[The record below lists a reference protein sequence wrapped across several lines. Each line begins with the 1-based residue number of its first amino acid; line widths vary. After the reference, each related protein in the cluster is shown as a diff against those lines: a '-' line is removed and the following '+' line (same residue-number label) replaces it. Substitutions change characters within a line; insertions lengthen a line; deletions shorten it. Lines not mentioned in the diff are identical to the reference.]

1 MARFAPGTRLTAVL
15 GPTNT
20 GKTYLAI
27 ERMLGHASGMIGFP
41 LRLLARENY
50 DRVVRL
56 VGARHVAL
64 VTGEEKIVPPTA
76 RYFLCTVESM
86 PLDRR
91 VAFLAIDEVQ
101 LAADS
106 DRGHVFTDRLLRARG
121 FEETMLLGA
130 DTIRP
135 LIRRLLPDAEFVAR
149 PRFST
154 LSYSGPKKITRL
166 PKRSAVI
173 AFSAAD
179 VYELAELVRR
189 HRGGAAVVLGALS
202 PRARNAQVAM
212 FQSGEVDH
220 IVATDAIGM
229 GLNMDIDHVAFAR
242 LAKFDG
248 RGPRRLSAAEIAQI
262 AGRAGRH
269 MSDGTFGTTT
279 EIGPLDP
286 EIVAAVEEHRF
297 DPLPGVFW
305 RNAAL
310 DFASLERLLAS
321 LERAPGNP
329 YLMRAPV
336 ADDHMALAALAR
348 DPEVAARA
356 TGREAVRL
364 LWEVCQIPDFRK
376 TLSDVHTGLIKRI
389 FLHLTGPNACLP
401 EAWVAGNIARLD
413 RTDGDI
419 DTLAGR
425 IAHIRTWTYI
435 AYRGD
440 WMADSQHWQ
449 EATRAIEDKLSD
461 ALHRSLTQRFVD
473 RRSAMLIGRLKDK
486 ADLVA
491 AVKPSG
497 EVVVEGAAVG
507 RLEGF
512 RFVPDPEASGEDMRA
527 LAAAAR
533 VALRGEVAARVA
545 ALETDDEAAFALL
558 GDGRLAWRGAAV
570 ARLKP
575 DKNVLAPRVE
585 VLASDLLDPRQRER
599 IRRSLS
605 GWIARYAEQRLAP
618 LFGARAAKLGG
629 GARGLV
635 FQLCE
640 HLGALVHAP
649 GRGPDALTETDR
661 KKLKDLGLHLGRA
674 GSYFPALLDP
684 AAVEARAQLWAAH
697 HGVAPPLYPKDKTVS
712 ILIAPGV
719 AEGFYQAIGYRPFRD
734 RRGFG
739 IAVRFDAVER
749 LLREAL
755 RLARQGPFLA
765 TPKLRTLGSCRAD
778 DLVPVLTGLGFVAA
792 ADPSGVT
799 FRLRPRREKVRKRQS
814 RDARAKS
821 HPRAHADSPFAKL
834 RDLDLGTRKR
844 R

>member
-1 MARFAPGTRLTAVL
+1 MAPLAGGSRLTAVL

-50 DRVVRL
+50 DRVCRL
-56 VGARHVAL
+56 VGARNVAL

-76 RYFLCTVESM
+76 KYFLCTVESM
-86 PLDRR
+86 PLDRA

-101 LAADS
+101 LAADP

-135 LIRRLLPDAEFVAR
+135 LIRKLLPEAEFIAR

-242 LAKFDG
+242 LSKFDG
-248 RGPRRLSAAEIAQI
+248 RGPRRLGPAEIAQI

-286 EIVAAVEEHRF
+286 EIVDAVEGHRF
-297 DPLPGVFW
+297 DPLSGIYW
-305 RNAAL
+305 RNTSL
-310 DFASLERLLAS
+310 DFGSLRGLLAS
-321 LERAPGNP
+321 LERAPENP
-329 YLMRAPV
+329 RLIRAPM
-336 ADDHMALAALAR
+336 ADDHLALASLAQ
-348 DPEVAARA
+348 DADVAARA
-356 TGREAVRL
+356 GGVANLRL

-376 TLSDVHTGLIKRI
+376 TLSDAHAGLIKRI
-389 FLHLTGPNACLP
+389 FLHLTGPEALLP

-413 RTDGDI
+413 RSDGDI

-440 WMADSQHWQ
+440 WLADSQRWQ
-449 EATRAIEDKLSD
+449 EMTRAIEDKLSD

-473 RRSAMLIGRLKDK
+473 RRSALLMGRLKDK
-486 ADLVA
+486 LDLVA

-497 EVVVEGAAVG
+497 EVIVEGAPVG
-507 RLEGF
+507 KLEGF
-512 RFVPDPEASGEDMRA
+512 RFIPDPSTRGEDLKA
-527 LAAAAR
+527 LVSAAR
-533 VALRGEVAARVA
+533 VSLKGEISARIS
-545 ALETDDEAAFALL
+545 ALETDGEAAFALL
-558 GDGRLAWRGAAV
+558 GDGRVAWRATAV

-575 DKNVLAPRVE
+575 GKSVLSPEIE
-585 VLASDLLDPRQRER
+585 VLPSDLLEPPQRER
-599 IRRSLS
+599 IRRSLMN
-605 GWIARYAEQRLAP
+605 WIAQYTAARLKPLLRARDAELSPA
-618 LFGARAAKLGG
+618 
-629 GARGLV
+629 ARGLV

-640 HLGALVHAP
+640 QLGSLATPRNRTGLSRA
-649 GRGPDALTETDR
+649 DR
-661 KKLKDLGLHLGRA
+661 KRLTALGLQLGDA
-674 GSYFPALLDP
+674 GVYFPALLKSP
-684 AAVEARAQLWAAH
+684 AVEARAQLWAAH
-697 HGVAPPLYPKDKTVS
+697 NGVAPPLYPTDHTVS
-712 ILIAPGV
+712 LLIAPGV
-719 AEGFYQAIGYRPFRD
+719 PEGFYAAIGYRAFRD

-739 IAVRFDAVER
+739 LAIRVDAVER

-755 RLARQGPFLA
+755 RLARQGTFVA
-765 TPKLRTLGSCRAD
+765 TPALCSIARCNAE
-778 DLVPVLTGLGFVAA
+778 DLVPVLTGLGFVAT
-792 ADPSGVT
+792 ADPAGVA
-799 FRLRPRREKVRKRQS
+799 FRLRERRSGPRKNHAPQ
-814 RDARAKS
+814 RAKKQA
-821 HPRAHADSPFAKL
+821 RADSPFAKL
-834 RDLDLGTRKR
+834 RDLDLGGRKR

>member
-1 MARFAPGTRLTAVL
+1 MAYLAAAPRLTAVL

-56 VGARHVAL
+56 VGARNAAL

-76 RYFLCTVESM
+76 KYFLCTVESM
-86 PLDRR
+86 PLGRP
-91 VAFLAIDEVQ
+91 VAFLGLDEVQ
-101 LAADS
+101 LAADP

-135 LIRRLLPDAEFVAR
+135 LIRRLLPDAEFIAR

-154 LSYSGPKKITRL
+154 LAYAGPKKITRL

-242 LAKFDG
+242 FNKFDG
-248 RGPRRLSAAEIAQI
+248 RGPRRLAAAEIAQI

-279 EIGPLDP
+279 EIGPLDA

-297 DPLPGVFW
+297 DPLSGIFW
-305 RNAAL
+305 RNTEL
-310 DFASLERLLAS
+310 DFGSLRGLLAS
-321 LERAPGNP
+321 LERAPASP
-329 YLMRAPV
+329 HLIRAPM
-336 ADDHMALAALAR
+336 ADDHMALATLSR
-348 DPEVAARA
+348 DAEVMGRAASRDS
-356 TGREAVRL
+356 VRL
-364 LWEVCQIPDFRK
+364 LWEVCQVPDYRK

-389 FLHLTGPNACLP
+389 YLHLTGPSACLP

-413 RTDGDI
+413 RADGDI
-419 DTLAGR
+419 DTLASR

-435 AYRGD
+435 SYRGD
-440 WMADSQHWQ
+440 WIADSQHWQ
-449 EATRAIEDKLSD
+449 EMTRAIEDKLSD
-461 ALHRSLTQRFVD
+461 ALHRGLTQRFVD
-473 RRSAMLIGRLKDK
+473 RRSALLMGRLKDK
-486 ADLVA
+486 VDLVA
-491 AVKPSG
+491 AVNPAG
-497 EVVVEGAAVG
+497 EVVVEGAPVG

-512 RFVPDPEASGEDMRA
+512 RFIPDPDTKGEDLKA
-527 LAAAAR
+527 LVSAAR
-533 VALRGEVAARVA
+533 LALRGEVAARVA
-545 ALETDDEAAFALL
+545 ALDGDGEAAFALL
-558 GDGRLAWRGAAV
+558 DDGRVAWRGAPV
-570 ARLKP
+570 ARLRP
-575 DKNVLAPRVE
+575 DKSVLAPRVE
-585 VLASDLLDPRQRER
+585 VLASDLLETPQRER
-599 IRRSLS
+599 IRRSLAAWLAGFAAS
-605 GWIARYAEQRLAP
+605 RLGP
-618 LFGARAAKLGG
+618 LFRARDAELSAP
-629 GARGLV
+629 ARGLV
-635 FQLCE
+635 FQMCE
-640 HLGALVHAP
+640 QLGALVNKPPRHRA
-649 GRGPDALTETDR
+649 ALSESDR
-661 KKLKDLGLHLGRA
+661 RRLKGLGLHLGET
-674 GSYFPALLDP
+674 GVYFPALLKP
-684 AAVEARAQLWAAH
+684 PAVEARAQLWAAH
-697 HGVAPPLYPKDKTVS
+697 HGVAPPLYPKDGTIS

-719 AEGFYQAIGYRPFRD
+719 TPEFYQAIGYRPFRD

-739 IAVRFDAVER
+739 LAIRFDAVER

-755 RLARQGPFLA
+755 RLARQGPFVA
-765 TPKLRTLGSCRAD
+765 TPALCAIAKCNAD
-778 DLVPVLTGLGFVAA
+778 DLVPVLTDLGFVAA
-792 ADPSGVT
+792 ADPSGVS
-799 FRLRPRREKVRKRQS
+799 FRLRPRREKSRKGKSRVRRPTEP
-814 RDARAKS
+814 ARA
-821 HPRAHADSPFAKL
+821 DGPFAKL
-834 RDLDLGTRKR
+834 RDLDLGGRKR